1 MTDMSHRLIQE
12 TKAAEVLREQIKTI
26 AGDDEDVLRDSIEG
40 ETSIHELLEKVVE
53 QVVNDVAMVES
64 IGAVCKK
71 LKERQDRIE
80 KRISWFRTA
89 AASAME
95 VAGIKKKETPFGTVS
110 LKNVPPSVVITDEAA
125 IPSEF
130 WKVSDPKLD
139 KKAVLEA
146 LKDNKPV
153 PGAELSNGSIS
164 VQIRV

>member
-53 QVVNDVAMVES
+53 QIVNDGAMADS

-80 KRISWFRTA
+80 KRIAWFRTA

-95 VAGIKKKETPFGTVS
+95 VAGIKKKESPYGTIS
-110 LKNVPPSVVITDEAA
+110 LKNVPPGVVIIEEAS
-125 IPSEF
+125 IPAEF
-130 WKVSDPKLD
+130 WKAQEPKMD
-139 KKAVLEA
+139 KKALLEA
-146 LKDNKPV
+146 LKDGRTI
-153 PGAELSNGSIS
+153 PGCELGNGSIS
-164 VQIRV
+164 VQVRV

>member
-12 TKAAEVLREQIKTI
+12 TKAAEVLRDQIKAM
-26 AGDDEDVLRDSIEG
+26 AGDDDQTIADMIEG

-53 QVVNDVAMVES
+53 QIVNDEAMADS

-95 VAGIKKKETPFGTVS
+95 AAGIKKKESPFGTIS
-110 LKNVPPSVVITDEAA
+110 LKDVPPSAVITDESK
-125 IPSEF
+125 IPARY
-130 WKVSDPKLD
+130 WKPQDPKID
-139 KKAVLEA
+139 KKAIVEA
-146 LKDNKPV
+146 LKAKAEI
-153 PGAELSNGSIS
+153 PGAELSNGGQT